1 MTTDK
6 IMEGG
11 SATPQ
16 KAFEKMVNK
25 AAWLLSEGRVVKI
38 SPYLYYVIG
47 KNSKHLVRY
56 ENGRF
61 ICTCKGFEEKG
72 VCSHVIAVA
81 TLSELK
87 DVNAFLDERVKERVR
102 RELRELYGKK

>member
-1 MTTDK
+1 
-6 IMEGG
+6 ME
-11 SATPQ
+11 SKEETQASLVTN
-16 KAFEKMVNK
+16 KMINK

-47 KNSKHLVRY
+47 RNSKHLVRY

-61 ICTCKGFEEKG
+61 ICTCKGFQEKG
-72 VCSHVIAVA
+72 VCSHVIAVT

-87 DVNAFLDERVKERVR
+87 DVDTFLDERIGERVS
-102 RELRELYGKK
+102 RELRRLYKK